1 MEIWP
6 FQRVKPLPRRSAKC
20 KVQTKRRHTHIFCS
34 KSQLKKS
41 DEDEALSEGDEPP
54 KKSSK
59 PSAAAVDNDSDDSDH
74 IVVYELSKNRKVSV
88 RSWNGRVVVDIRE
101 FYYKD
106 GKEMPGKKED
116 VAFAFLKA
124 DSDGDYI
131 TFSGFC
137 EALRQIHDI
146 SDLCTCICAWAR
158 HSIYIFSW
166 SGLARQ
172 R

>member
-1 MEIWP
+1 M
-6 FQRVKPLPRRSAKC
+6 
-20 KVQTKRRHTHIFCS
+20 QTKRRHTHIFCS

-106 GKEMPGKKED
+106 GKEMPGKKVNGMEAR
-116 VAFAFLKA
+116 VVIFTIFL
-124 DSDGDYI
+124 D
-131 TFSGFC
+131 
-137 EALRQIHDI
+137 LRVSYRHMILLI
-146 SDLCTCICAWAR
+146 STPTQMPTRFPMGVWMGSERVENVLGACTTP
-158 HSIYIFSW
+158 
-166 SGLARQ
+166 
-172 R
+172 